1 MEALPVSLLSSLQW
15 QPTTEF
21 ALDTEV
27 GDAIAD
33 HLRQTDVPVPA
44 DEQFQ
49 TATWSVPVGTELQN
63 PEWAQFNGNPS
74 APALRV
80 DFTNGLT
87 VVLLVGWSDMCGCQ
101 TCAGKPSLRVVEVR
115 RG

>member
-1 MEALPVSLLSSLQW
+1 MEALSVSLLSSLQW
-15 QPTTEF
+15 QPTTDF
-21 ALDTEV
+21 ALDIAV
-27 GDAIAD
+27 GDAIAA
-33 HLRQTDVPVPA
+33 HLQQAGIPVPA

-49 TATWSVPVGTELQN
+49 TATWSIPVGTELES

-80 DFTNGLT
+80 DLSNGLA
-87 VVLLVGWSDMCGCQ
+87 VVLLVGWSDVCGCQ
-101 TCAGKPSLRVVEVR
+101 TCAGKPSLRVVEVA